1 MSKINHPNS
10 VKKRRIWIKKR
21 RRNQGAGRGEVGGR
35 AAGEAPGAQVQLQM
49 NYIKP
54 PGYEMAPILH
64 NPMSKPEVKGTVMNL
79 THGPTTQLIS
89 SQQRLDKKAKVTK
102 LSLLM

>member
-21 RRNQGAGRGEVGGR
+21 RRNQGAGREVGGR

-64 NPMSKPEVKGTVMNL
+64 NLTSKLEVKGTVVNL